1 MIRELE
7 IRNFKSHRVTK
18 LNIRNLT
25 VLCGGNGVGKSSI
38 MQTLLLLREAFIKD
52 KSFNILD
59 LKSNAVK
66 IGTAN
71 DAIYEFT
78 TDATDT
84 ITVGFKSDIGRYNFV
99 YEADTQ
105 AEKVK
110 SFIRAKEII
119 VDISDK
125 SIDINNE
132 SLFNTNF
139 QFISSARLGPQAQ
152 YSKDD
157 KVIDVYK
164 QISIIEGKAEY
175 FVHFLE
181 ANKNLNVIKDIQHSS
196 SDLPELFPQVIAW
209 EQEIS
214 EGVNIEIQDLG
225 KLGFVLKYYF
235 DTEASGTKRTK
246 LFEAANV
253 GFGLS
258 YVMPILVAILSSKK
272 DTLLFI
278 ENPEAH
284 LHPKGIAKLTELIC
298 LAAQAGIQIILETH
312 SDHVINGILVQC
324 KRFEEAQTG
333 ITRQNVAIYHF
344 DRDDSKHCTDV
355 KEVKIE
361 ENGLIRYTPKGF
373 FDQFTIDRKYLMGF

>member
-1 MIRELE
+1 MIKELE
-7 IRNFKSHRVTK
+7 IRNFKSHNVTQ
-18 LNIRNLT
+18 LNISNLT

-38 MQTLLLLREAFIKD
+38 MQILLLLRDAYIKD
-52 KSFNILD
+52 RSFSILD
-59 LKSNAVK
+59 LKSNSVK
-66 IGTAN
+66 IGTAK
-71 DAIYEFT
+71 DAIYEFNSEIS
-78 TDATDT
+78 DA
-84 ITVGFKSDIGRYNFV
+84 ISIRFKSDIGQYYFV
-99 YEADTQ
+99 YEANLE

-110 SFIRAKEII
+110 SFIRAKTEQTEKPDII
-119 VDISDK
+119 E
-125 SIDINNE
+125 NE

-139 QFISSARLGPQAQ
+139 QFISSARLGPQTQ
-152 YSKDD
+152 YDKDD

-164 QISIIEGKAEY
+164 QISVIEGKAEY

-181 ANKNLNVIKDIQHSS
+181 AYKNLNVKEDIRHPSCEFP
-196 SDLPELFPQVIAW
+196 DLLAQVIAW

-214 EGVNIEIQDLG
+214 EGVNIEIQNLG

-235 DTEASGTKRTK
+235 DTEASGTKKTQT
-246 LFEAANV
+246 FEATNV

-258 YVMPILVAILSSKK
+258 YVMPILVAILSAKK

-284 LHPKGIAKLTELIC
+284 LHPNGISKLTELIC

-324 KRFEEAQTG
+324 KKFEENQKG
-333 ITRQNVAIYHF
+333 INRQNVNIYHF
-344 DRDDSKHCTDV
+344 DRDNTKHCTDV
-355 KEVKIE
+355 KEIKIE
-361 ENGLIRYTPKGF
+361 ENGIIRYTPKGF